1 LANGTKR
8 TQITTDADRSHEGRR
23 TSFRSFVHGRKERT
37 SAILLK
43 DKDSPANGTS
53 STITELMSGS

>member
-43 DKDSPANGTS
+43 DSPANGTS